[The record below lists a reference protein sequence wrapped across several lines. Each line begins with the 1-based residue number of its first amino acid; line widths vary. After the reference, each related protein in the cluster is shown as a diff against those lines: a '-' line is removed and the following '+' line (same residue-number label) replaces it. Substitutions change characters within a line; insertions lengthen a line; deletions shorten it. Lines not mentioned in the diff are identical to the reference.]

1 MIARGRVGA
10 PCNHDVVSRDSSRR
24 RLVAFLALA
33 GATAVA
39 WLSTVRPAL
48 AHGGAPDDAP
58 DLARFILDW
67 TFEPLVAVPLL
78 TVAAGW
84 LALVRRVGRRHPDR
98 PVSAW
103 RTAAFLGGLAAIAV
117 ALLSGVEAY
126 DTTLFS
132 VHMVQHMLLTFAA
145 APLLVLAAPVTQLLR
160 AAAPEVRQRWILPVL
175 HSGPVAVLGHPV
187 VAWLMF
193 TVVMWATHFSP
204 LFDLAL
210 EEPLVHDLEHALFLG
225 SALLFWWPVV
235 GADPGPRRMGHAA
248 RGLYLL
254 LQMPPNS
261 FLAVAILLATAPLY
275 PHYATLGSPYGIDA
289 LADQQLAAGLMWV
302 VSDLVL
308 IGAIMLVI
316 AGWMRHEEREAPAA
330 ERRADRERQRIS
342 DRADELA
349 ARTGQAGDPSGGS
362 GEASRAR

>member
-1 MIARGRVGA
+1 MI
-10 PCNHDVVSRDSSRR
+10 
-24 RLVAFLALA
+24 VAGL
-33 GATAVA
+33 TAVA
-39 WLSTVRPAL
+39 WAIVAQPAL
-48 AHGGAPDDAP
+48 AHGRAPADAP
-58 DLARFILDW
+58 DLAALVMGW
-67 TFEPLVAVPLL
+67 TLEPLVAAGIL
-78 TVAAGW
+78 VAAVAW
-84 LALVRRVGRRHPDR
+84 LALLRRIARFHPER
-98 PVSAW
+98 PVSRW
-103 RTAAFLGGLAAIAV
+103 RTAAFFGGLAAIAI
-117 ALLSGVEAY
+117 ALMSGIEAY

-160 AAAPEVRQRWILPVL
+160 AATPEARQRWLLPVL

-187 VAWLMF
+187 VAWLAF

-204 LFDLAL
+204 LFNLAL
-210 EEPLVHDLEHALFLG
+210 EEPLTHDLEHALFLG
-225 SALLFWWPVV
+225 SALMFWWPVV

-308 IGAIMLVI
+308 IGAILLVI
-316 AGWMRHEEREAPAA
+316 AGWMRKEERDAPAA
-330 ERRADRERQRIS
+330 ERRADRERQRLS
-342 DRADELA
+342 ERADELA
-349 ARTGQAGDPSGGS
+349 ARVGQAGDTSAGS